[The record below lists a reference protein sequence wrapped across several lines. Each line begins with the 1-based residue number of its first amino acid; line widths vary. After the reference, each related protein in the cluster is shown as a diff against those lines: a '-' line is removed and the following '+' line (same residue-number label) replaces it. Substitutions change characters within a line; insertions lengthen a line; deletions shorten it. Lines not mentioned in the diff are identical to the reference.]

1 MKAYLKGLGLAALA
15 AGVTAPAFAQ
25 EVLSVDLDRVIGESA
40 AGKAAQAQL
49 QARYTAPSQQA
60 QTAFNSARSALESQ
74 TQAVQK
80 LIGPNGDTSKIPPA
94 TRQAYGQA
102 QERFEAAREQA
113 MQIQQAIQGSVGYV
127 REQITQK
134 VLPLAEQ
141 IRAEK
146 KAAVVVPRGSVL
158 AADPAGDITTLL
170 LPRLDAQL
178 TTVPIVPPQG
188 AAPAAAAPAAAAP
201 APAAPAKGKSNTPG
215 R

>member
-1 MKAYLKGLGLAALA
+1 MKTYLKGMGLAALV
-15 AGVTAPAFAQ
+15 AGVAAPALAQ
-25 EVLSVDLDRVIGESA
+25 EVLSVDLDRVYTESA

-49 QARYTAPSQQA
+49 QARYQGPSQQA
-60 QTAFNSARSALESQ
+60 QTAFNTARTALETQ

-113 MQIQQAIQGSVGYV
+113 MQIQQAVQASAGYV

-146 KAAVVVPRGSVL
+146 KASVVVPRASLL
-158 AADPAGDITTLL
+158 AADPANDITTAL

-178 TTVPIVPPQG
+178 TTVPIVPPQA
-188 AAPAAAAPAAAAP
+188 AAPAAAAPAAPATAP
-201 APAAPAKGKSNTPG
+201 VKGKSTPPG